1 MNRPNPKPPPF
12 WDFISGLV
20 IVPVLHVAFIVA
32 SAFLMI
38 ILPFFLMLAFGI
50 GLSQFLYLIPLILG
64 CQRQGRLEA
73 VKGILVAAFL
83 TILLN
88 GACGT
93 IITPSDHPWANSVR
107 DDTLVIMGLSMFM
120 LIVTAFY
127 GLKPRSRPK

>member
-1 MNRPNPKPPPF
+1 MNRSNPPPPPF

-20 IVPVLHVAFIVA
+20 IVPVLHAVFITL
-32 SAFLMI
+32 LMI
-38 ILPFFLMLAFGI
+38 ILPFFLMLAVGI

-64 CQRQGRLEA
+64 CQRQGRFEA

-93 IITPSDHPWANSVR
+93 IITPSAHAWLR
-107 DDTLVIMGLSMFM
+107 LGDDTLLVMGLSMFM